1 MVNIVAVLKTLI
13 NKLTSLN
20 STKLSKDTFIQI
32 FSSELDFTRAVTAGS
47 NKWDINSA
55 KVIWVGHML
64 RVSLRAT
71 RTTATGAGN
80 ISNETVAK
88 IRINHGGIIK
98 NIFTTTTRNYDG
110 TLASYQTGITKID
123 DNNFDLSIKLC
134 ATHSAL
140 KEAYIMDNIPISIDI
155 SKFY

>member
-1 MVNIVAVLKTLI
+1 MVNIIAVLKTLI
-13 NKLTSLN
+13 NKLTLLN
-20 STKLSKDTFIQI
+20 SAKLSKSIFIQI
-32 FSSELDFTRAVTAGS
+32 FCNNLDFTREVTAGS

-64 RVSLRAT
+64 RVNLRAT
-71 RTTATGAGN
+71 RTTATAAGD

-98 NIFTTTTRNYDG
+98 DVFTTTTRNYDG

-123 DNNFDLSIKLC
+123 DNTVDLSIKLC

-140 KEAYIMDNIPISIDI
+140 KEVYIIDNIPVSIDI

>member
-20 STKLSKDTFIQI
+20 STRLSKGTFIQI
-32 FSSELDFTRAVTAGS
+32 FSQEVDFTGAVTAGS
-47 NKWDINSA
+47 NKWNINSA
-55 KVIWVGHML
+55 KIIWVGHML

-71 RTTATGAGN
+71 RTTATAAGD
-80 ISNETVAK
+80 ISNETVVK

-98 NIFTTTTRNYDG
+98 NVFTTTTRNYDG

-123 DNNFDLSIKLC
+123 DNTVDLSIKLC

-140 KEAYIMDNIPISIDI
+140 KEVYIMDNVPVSIDI